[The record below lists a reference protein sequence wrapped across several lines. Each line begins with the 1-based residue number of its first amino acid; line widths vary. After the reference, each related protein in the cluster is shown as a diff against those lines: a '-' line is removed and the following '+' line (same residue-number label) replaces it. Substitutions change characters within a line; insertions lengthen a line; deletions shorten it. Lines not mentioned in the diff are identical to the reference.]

1 MTPEPARTPRGERR
15 RRALVDA
22 AAAVLADEGFDALT
36 HRAVAARAGL
46 PLAATTYYF
55 GSRDDLTAAALG
67 RLLERHMARARRRAR
82 RLPAAP
88 APPDEA
94 ARALVAVVSGGAGQR
109 GRGALLTFYER
120 YAQAGRRPQ
129 LRGPVRAANEE
140 LTGLLA
146 ECLGR
151 MGHPADPDLA
161 RLVMAAAD
169 GLLLAGLVEGAAD
182 PAEDAAGGVAR
193 ILAGAAA

>member
-1 MTPEPARTPRGERR
+1 M
-15 RRALVDA
+15 
-22 AAAVLADEGFDALT
+22 
-36 HRAVAARAGL
+36 
-46 PLAATTYYF
+46 
-55 GSRDDLTAAALG
+55 
-67 RLLERHMARARRRAR
+67 
-82 RLPAAP
+82 
-88 APPDEA
+88 
-94 ARALVAVVSGGAGQR
+94 
-109 GRGALLTFYER
+109 
-120 YAQAGRRPQ
+120 
-129 LRGPVRAANEE
+129 RAANEE